1 LDFRLPA
8 EFSRL
13 GKVGI
18 KSQFSQFAG
27 LSQAKLEFSFAD
39 IIENQ
44 TLAHP
49 FDGIMGLT
57 FPELS
62 KSATKNP
69 LMAAIDNSKYKLL
82 KIFIVDHTQ

>member
-1 LDFRLPA
+1 
-8 EFSRL
+8 
-13 GKVGI
+13 
-18 KSQFSQFAG
+18 